1 MDELTREN
9 AFAAFGMEVPEGD
22 EYAEL
27 DIYDDGDA
35 EDGAEP
41 DVGAHLDADGDDH
54 PALRSASRS
63 EALHRGTPPREGN
76 SDEEPDEPAKR
87 RQSHEEREA
96 HKAARVAGRD
106 DLHSVITETVAAT
119 EARMRAEHE
128 RQLDEM
134 VAAMGQSDPA
144 TGAAIRTRAEL
155 EAMRARQSQEA
166 FAERLRSGEATAE
179 DISGIV
185 NNAVAQHPDVMAAR
199 DAAAALAERRSAQY
213 REQIESE
220 AAALGVY
227 DSTIT
232 GMEAVRALDRF
243 PQIAQL
249 VGRGATL
256 TQAYTAAYSDV
267 VEQQRINAA
276 VAAELQK
283 RSGKG
288 HLKSS
293 RTTGRGGAP
302 DVDQASID
310 AYKQF
315 PMFQNLSNEEIRKHI
330 RENGD

>member
-1 MDELTREN
+1 
-9 AFAAFGMEVPEGD
+9 MEVPEGD

-27 DIYDDGDA
+27 DIYDEGDA
-35 EDGAEP
+35 VEAEDTFEGTDDSTDGSKYRASDNVTRAQVDNAE
-41 DVGAHLDADGDDH
+41 GDDN
-54 PALRSASRS
+54 S
-63 EALHRGTPPREGN
+63 EVAPNDAP
-76 SDEEPDEPAKR
+76 KR

-106 DLHSVITETVAAT
+106 DLHSVISETVAAT

-166 FAERLRSGEATAE
+166 FAERLRNGEATAE
-179 DISGIV
+179 DISGLV

-199 DAAAALAERRSAQY
+199 AAAETARTAQTARY

-232 GMEAVRALDRF
+232 DMESVRALDRF